1 VNLWQAWSNVTRLLD
16 VARRLAKLRR
26 GVRMTITVSPH
37 TTPLSLDALEPH
49 PLAVE
54 PDGLNEADEA
64 ADEAE
69 DEALARL
76 AEMDR
81 ADPARIRLREQ
92 IIYHCMQMARREA
105 GRYRHAGESMDDLV
119 QVATVGL
126 IHAVDRF
133 DITRGV
139 PFRHFAVPTIAG
151 ELKKHFRDKGW
162 SVRVSR
168 RVQELHQEVSR
179 AEPELAQRLCRTPT
193 VADLANHL
201 KLSERD
207 VLAARGGA
215 AAYKARSLNWR
226 VQDDDDAAELGDLLG
241 IEDRDLEGIADREAL
256 RQALLT
262 LPQRLRFLL
271 SLRFVENLTQAQIAG
286 RVGVSQ
292 MHVSRLINR
301 ALCILRGHMLA
312 ERPLCIAPV
321 GRARRRDPAGR
332 RG

>member
-1 VNLWQAWSNVTRLLD
+1 
-16 VARRLAKLRR
+16 
-26 GVRMTITVSPH
+26 MTITASPG
-37 TTPLSLDALEPH
+37 TTPPSFISLDIPQPAADSL
-49 PLAVE
+49 
-54 PDGLNEADEA
+54 DEAD
-64 ADEAE
+64 D
-69 DEALARL
+69 ALTRL
-76 AEMDR
+76 ATMDP
-81 ADPARIRLREQ
+81 ADPARIQLREQ
-92 IIYHCMQMARREA
+92 IIYRCMHVARREA

-139 PFRHFAVPTIAG
+139 PFRHFAVPTITG
-151 ELKKHFRDKGW
+151 ELKKYFRDKGW

-201 KLSERD
+201 HLSERD
-207 VLAARGGA
+207 VLAARTGA
-215 AAYKARSLNWR
+215 AAYRARSLNWR

-256 RQALLT
+256 RQALRT
-262 LPQRLRFLL
+262 LPQRLRDLL
-271 SLRFVENLTQAQIAG
+271 SLRFVDNLTQAQIASK
-286 RVGVSQ
+286 VGVSQ

-301 ALCILRGHMLA
+301 ALSTLRGHMLA
-312 ERPLCIAPV
+312 ERPVCLAPPRRSSDGQGV
-321 GRARRRDPAGR
+321 GRRAVSPSAQRSVALGQQRQARRP
-332 RG
+332 RGHGQ